1 MLSQILYSK
10 SYLIAYDEEET
21 NRVFLCPSEIILC
34 YKWVAGV
41 AVLSSKVSG
50 VHSANAQYNDILTVC
65 NSVLLYVETV

>member
-21 NRVFLCPSEIILC
+21 NRGFLCPSEIIPC

-41 AVLSSKVSG
+41 AVLSSKVLG
-50 VHSANAQYNDILTVC
+50 VHSANARYNDILTAC